1 VRRASS
7 AVAIALLALLAMTA
21 AAAADDAY
29 SQRTLRIARELN
41 CPICAGESVADSQ
54 SELARQMRGIIEQKV
69 QAGETDAQIKAY
81 FQARYGD
88 SVLASPPK
96 SGLTL
101 ALWWL
106 PVAAIAVGALA
117 LGLFLRERTRVTPS
131 PELPAGRDQELEAIA
146 RDVLNVDAAGTASR

>member
-1 VRRASS
+1 VRRVSCA
-7 AVAIALLALLAMTA
+7 AALALLVMFGVA
-21 AAAADDAY
+21 AAASAQDAY
-29 SQRTLRIARELN
+29 SERTLHIARQLN

-69 QAGETDAQIKAY
+69 QAGESDAQIKAY

-106 PVAAIAVGALA
+106 PVVAVAIGALA
-117 LGLFLRERTRVTPS
+117 LVLFLRERVRS
-131 PELPAGRDQELEAIA
+131 RPEDVAPPVRDQELEAIA
-146 RDVLNVDAAGTASR
+146 RDVLGADATGTASR

>member
-1 VRRASS
+1 MRRASRALAIAILSLLCLS
-7 AVAIALLALLAMTA
+7 AVAS
-21 AAAADDAY
+21 AADVY
-29 SQRTLRIARELN
+29 SARTLQIARQLN

-69 QAGETDAQIKAY
+69 QAGESDKQIKDY
-81 FQARYGD
+81 FVARYGN

-106 PVAAIAVGALA
+106 PVVAIAIGGLA
-117 LGLFLRERTRVTPS
+117 LVLFLRERTRSTPDVDES
-131 PELPAGRDQELEAIA
+131 PGRDLELEAIA
-146 RDVLNVDAAGTASR
+146 RDVLSADAQRTASR